1 MSEAA
6 DSIDDVDDEV
16 IIKVTDYLDGSLPAA
31 EREEIAKK
39 IASDDVWKR
48 THDEMVEARKM
59 ISGLRKAKP
68 PEPDKF
74 VDDVTG
80 TINKRSG
87 GLFFGRRTLGDRVP
101 FMLLLV
107 LAIVALAVI
116 FFLMRSSSTGSLK
129 VDTQPPAPPTKP
141 MSTP

>member
-129 VDTQPPAPPTKP
+129 VDKKPPAPPTKP

>member
-6 DSIDDVDDEV
+6 DGLDDVDDEV

-31 EREEIAKK
+31 EREDVGKK
-39 IASDDVWKR
+39 IASDAAWKR

-68 PEPDKF
+68 PETF
-74 VDDVTG
+74 VEDVTG

-87 GLFFGRRTLGDRVP
+87 GAFFGRRTLGDRVP
-101 FMLLLV
+101 FGVLLI

-129 VDTQPPAPPTKP
+129 VDKKQQTQEPTKP
-141 MSTP
+141 VPTP